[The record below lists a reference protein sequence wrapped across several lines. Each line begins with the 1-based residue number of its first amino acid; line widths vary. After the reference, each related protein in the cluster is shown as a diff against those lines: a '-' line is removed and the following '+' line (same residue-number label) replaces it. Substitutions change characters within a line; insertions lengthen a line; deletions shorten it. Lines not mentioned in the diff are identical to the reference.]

1 MIDDEAYTHFRE
13 HRDTHAIQAVDTCM
27 SSHAIAACGRLC
39 TMSGVQIEFMQ
50 HLGLRIPQIEG
61 MIRRHPPWLV

>member
-1 MIDDEAYTHFRE
+1 
-13 HRDTHAIQAVDTCM
+13 M
-27 SSHAIAACGRLC
+27 SSHAIAACGELC

-50 HLGLRIPQIEG
+50 HLGLRIPQIER